1 MENFYEKILGK
12 KQLALDFSQ
21 EMNMIRSQKVNVD
34 RYGMVS
40 LVDNIFISKS
50 RKLLTKTLT
59 YSDFLLSTVKSVY
72 VNNIFF

>member
-1 MENFYEKILGK
+1 
-12 KQLALDFSQ
+12 
-21 EMNMIRSQKVNVD
+21 MIRSQKVNVD

-59 YSDFLLSTVKSVY
+59 YSDFQLSTVKSVY

>member
-1 MENFYEKILGK
+1 MRKYRQKTY
-12 KQLALDFSQ
+12 DFRE

-59 YSDFLLSTVKSVY
+59 YSDFQLSKYSQSMLTISSSDISYLK
-72 VNNIFF
+72 